1 MSSFGP
7 RILSLWVI
15 NLFLSIN
22 LYLSYHG
29 VLTGEDDFADL
40 KQQNDGF
47 FFSLQVFIYL
57 GQICV
62 QLNVTQ
68 NDYCQI

>member
-15 NLFLSIN
+15 NLLLSIN
-22 LYLSYHG
+22 LYLSYHR

-47 FFSLQVFIYL
+47 FFSLQVHISGTDL
-57 GQICV
+57 CTIEC
-62 QLNVTQ
+62 NSE
-68 NDYCQI
+68 